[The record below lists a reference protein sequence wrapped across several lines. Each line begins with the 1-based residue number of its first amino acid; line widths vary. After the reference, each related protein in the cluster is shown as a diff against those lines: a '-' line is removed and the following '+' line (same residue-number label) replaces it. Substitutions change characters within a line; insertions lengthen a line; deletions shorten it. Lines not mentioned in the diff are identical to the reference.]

1 MKILR
6 LEGLIMNKWKVT
18 LGNNKDNNKG
28 LDFIDALEISL
39 ITMKLCGVIDY
50 SWWVILSPFIIEF
63 AITII
68 VLLYV
73 INKNS

>member
-1 MKILR
+1 
-6 LEGLIMNKWKVT
+6 MNKWKVT

-63 AITII
+63 VIVII

>member
-1 MKILR
+1 MS
-6 LEGLIMNKWKVT
+6 KWKVT
-18 LGNNKDNNKG
+18 SENNSNNRG
-28 LDFIDALEISL
+28 LNFIDALEISL

-63 AITII
+63 VITII

>member
-1 MKILR
+1 MS
-6 LEGLIMNKWKVT
+6 KWKVT
-18 LGNNKDNNKG
+18 SENNSNNRG
-28 LDFIDALEISL
+28 LNFIDALEISL

-63 AITII
+63 VITIT

>member
-1 MKILR
+1 
-6 LEGLIMNKWKVT
+6 MNKWKVT

>member
-1 MKILR
+1 
-6 LEGLIMNKWKVT
+6 MNKWKVT

-63 AITII
+63 II
-68 VLLYV
+68 SIIILLYV